1 VFTYKGREIPET
13 LEEIVNPVHTALIVH
28 EMRNNLRE
36 TGAFDKDR
44 NPIHID
50 FDSIVP
56 PIARLLEAAR
66 AKYVRVIFAGYIGH
80 STESL
85 YTDVMVWRHR
95 KRLLDPKTAPGPPG
109 ALERSRGW
117 QVIDE
122 LAPRESEIILAK
134 PRVDCFIGT
143 NLELWLRW
151 NGVRTIVI
159 AGVGAEVGI
168 LPTTFHAI
176 NLGFFVVAP
185 PDCIRGTA
193 RAWTDDAMK
202 FIGGNAEGSLAIV
215 QPSSDVV
222 AAWDR
227 Y

>member
-1 VFTYKGREIPET
+1 MITYKGRQIPET
-13 LEEIVNPVHTALIVH
+13 FEEILNPVHTALIVH
-28 EMRNNLRE
+28 EMRNDLRE
-36 TGAFDKDR
+36 IGSFDKDGET
-44 NPIHID
+44 IHID
-50 FDSIVP
+50 FDSIVD

-66 AKYVRVIFAGYIGH
+66 EKDVRVIFAGYMGH

-85 YTDVMVWRHR
+85 YSDVMVWRHH
-95 KRLLDPKTAPGPPG
+95 KRLMDPKTAPGPPG
-109 ALERSRGW
+109 AEQRSRGW
-117 QVIDE
+117 QVIRE

-143 NLELWLRW
+143 NLELVLRW
-151 NGVRTIVI
+151 SGVRTIVI

-193 RAWTDDAMK
+193 REWTADAMK
-202 FIGGNAEGSLAIV
+202 FIGGNAHGPLAIV
-215 QPSSDVV
+215 RPSSDVI
-222 AAWDR
+222 AAWER

>member
-1 VFTYKGREIPET
+1 MISYKGRQIPET
-13 LEEIVNPVHTALIVH
+13 FGEIVNPLHTALIVH
-28 EMRNNLRE
+28 EMRNDLRE
-36 TGAFDKDR
+36 IGSFDKHG
-44 NPIHID
+44 NTIHID
-50 FDSIVP
+50 FDSIVS

-66 AKYVRVIFAGYIGH
+66 DKNVRVIYAGYIGH

-85 YTDVMVWRHR
+85 YSDVMVWRHHG
-95 KRLLDPKTAPGPPG
+95 RLLDPKTAPAAPG
-109 ALERSRGW
+109 AVEKSRGW

-122 LAPRESEIILAK
+122 LRPRETEIILAK

-143 NLELWLRW
+143 NLELLLRW
-151 NGVRTIVI
+151 NGIRTIVI

-193 RAWTDDAMK
+193 SEWTEDAMK
-202 FIGGNAEGSLAIV
+202 FIGGNAHGPLAIV
-215 QPSSDVV
+215 QPSSDVI
-222 AAWDR
+222 AAWER